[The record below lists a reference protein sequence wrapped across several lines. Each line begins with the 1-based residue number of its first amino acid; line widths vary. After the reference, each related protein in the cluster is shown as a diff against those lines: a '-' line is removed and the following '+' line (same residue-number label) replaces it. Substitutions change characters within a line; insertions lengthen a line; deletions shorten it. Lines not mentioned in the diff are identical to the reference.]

1 MADKTKAT
9 QTTNKSANEK
19 YLSAVFSILKRRDGI
34 TLANRKTHFND
45 TELRLI
51 GEVLDAKIENKRLIS
66 TQLATKL
73 NVTRSAIS
81 QIVNRLEKKGVVKR
95 VPDAIDR
102 KIAYIEITE
111 EMLASYKE
119 DVEVYGAFIG
129 GLVKE
134 FGEDRFEQM
143 CALMEEFLILIEKA
157 NRPEPITRR
166 KYTRRNFTE

>member
-1 MADKTKAT
+1 MANKTKAT
-9 QTTNKSANEK
+9 QEMSKSVNEK
-19 YLSAVFSILKRRDGI
+19 YLGTVFSILKRRDLI

-51 GEVLDAKIENKRLIS
+51 GEVLEAKSENKRLIS
-66 TQLATKL
+66 TQLATRL
-73 NVTRSAIS
+73 SVTRSAIS

-111 EMLASYKE
+111 EMLAAYKE
-119 DVEVYGAFIG
+119 DVAVYGAFIG
-129 GLVKE
+129 GLVEE
-134 FGEDRFEQM
+134 FGRERFEQM

-157 NRPEPITRR
+157 NKPEPPIRR
-166 KYTRRNFTE
+166 KYTRRNLTE

>member
-1 MADKTKAT
+1 MANKTKAT
-9 QTTNKSANEK
+9 QAKNESVNEK
-19 YLSAVFSILKRRDGI
+19 YLNAVFSILKRRDGI
-34 TLANRKTHFND
+34 TLANHKTHFND

-51 GEVLDAKIENKRLIS
+51 GEVLAAKGENKRLIS
-66 TQLATKL
+66 TQLAAKL
-73 NVTRSAIS
+73 SVTRSAIS

-129 GLVKE
+129 GLVEE
-134 FGEDRFEQM
+134 FGKERFEQM

-157 NRPEPITRR
+157 NKPEPVVRR
-166 KYTRRNFTE
+166 KYTRRNLTE